1 MAGSSRDELSLPCDS
16 GEDVT
21 SVQRVTSV
29 QGFTLPELLVAT
41 LISFLLSTAGFL
53 FFRSQLRSLTDQSA
67 GLDAIEGARASLD
80 YMANEIRT
88 AGEKP
93 TLACGGCGLTAGNG
107 TSLSISFDANG
118 DGNATA
124 TDEQVSYAYNSG
136 AQLIQRCTGANCTP
150 STTLI
155 KNAAS
160 LAFEYFLS
168 NSDIP
173 VTTPTAAELASTAC
187 TTTAADPCVARVR
200 ITVQVNAARATTV
213 TTTTLKSTVTLRNKK
228 PALDAMGAT

>member
-1 MAGSSRDELSLPCDS
+1 MRSLARLAS
-16 GEDVT
+16 AK
-21 SVQRVTSV
+21 
-29 QGFTLPELLVAT
+29 GFTLPALLVAT
-41 LISFLLSTAGFL
+41 LISFLLSTAGFM

-80 YMANEIRT
+80 FMANEIRT

-93 TLACGGCGLTAGNG
+93 TLACGGCGLTAASA

-124 TDEQVSYAYNSG
+124 TNEQVSYAYNSG
-136 AQLIQRCTGANCTP
+136 AQLIQRCTGANCVP

-160 LAFEYFLS
+160 LAFEYVLS
-168 NSDIP
+168 DGTI
-173 VTTPTAAELASTAC
+173 VTAPTAAQLSQ
-187 TTTAADPCVARVR
+187 VVRVR
-200 ITVQVNAARATTV
+200 ITVQVNAAKATTV
-213 TTTTLKSTVTLRNKK
+213 TTVTLKSGVTLRNHSA
-228 PALDAMGAT
+228 ALALLGPT